1 MSNEFKL
8 VPAKTAVVLI
18 DLQNDIIRGSGPF
31 YGDLAEQV
39 RAKRLVENTVR
50 LTDGARAAGAAIF
63 YITVVR
69 RPDYAD
75 VVNQATQLTVTGK
88 APPAKQQVS
97 LVQGTRGAQLVDEL
111 KPQPADYVLVKKRRS
126 AFHATE
132 LDFHLR
138 AREIDTVIVGGVA
151 TNLGVENTVRD
162 GWDRDYNMIVVPDI
176 SVASPAT
183 AHDYCIASVF
193 PRMARIMNVDEVLAG
208 LQ

>member
-1 MSNEFKL
+1 MTNEFKL
-8 VPAKTAVVLI
+8 APAKTAVVLI

-39 RAKRLVENTVR
+39 RSKKVVENTIR

-69 RPDYAD
+69 RADYAD
-75 VVNQATQLTVTGK
+75 VVNQATQLTATGK

-97 LVQGTRGAQLVDEL
+97 LVTGTHGAQLVDEL
-111 KPQPADYVLVKKRRS
+111 KPQPSDYVLVKKRRN

-138 AREIDTVIVGGVA
+138 ARGIDTIVIGGVA

-162 GWDRDYNMIVVPDI
+162 GWDRDYNMVVVPDI
-176 SVASPAT
+176 SVASPAA
-183 AHDYCIASVF
+183 AHDYCMSSVF
-193 PRMARIMNVDEVLAG
+193 PRMARIMTVDEVLAG
-208 LQ
+208 LR

>member
-1 MSNEFKL
+1 
-8 VPAKTAVVLI
+8 V
-18 DLQNDIIRGSGPF
+18 
-31 YGDLAEQV
+31 
-39 RAKRLVENTVR
+39 VENTVR
-50 LTDGARAAGAAIF
+50 LTDGARAAGATIF

-111 KPQPADYVLVKKRRS
+111 EPQPADYVLVKKRRS

-138 AREIDTVIVGGVA
+138 ARGIDTVIVGGVA

-176 SVASPAT
+176 SVASPAS

-193 PRMARIMNVDEVLAG
+193 PRMARIMSVDEVLAG
-208 LQ
+208 LK